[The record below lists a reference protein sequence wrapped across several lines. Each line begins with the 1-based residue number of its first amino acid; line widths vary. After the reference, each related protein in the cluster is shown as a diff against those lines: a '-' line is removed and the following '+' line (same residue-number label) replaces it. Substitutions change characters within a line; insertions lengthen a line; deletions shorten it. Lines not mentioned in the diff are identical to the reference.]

1 MGLCLSRSSTDGVI
15 FPLFLCSI
23 RKPVSLSRP
32 ALRSRRRAQDRR
44 TDLVACF
51 ALARLHLD
59 GSEHDGPLGAVGR
72 RSEGSPLS
80 GRNQSRHNL
89 VSGGSRTRTTMQS
102 CASAAKLRSGGPILP
117 IGIKAKGPVGNPP
130 PRTVVGGLQRPP
142 FIVPDAKR
150 GRLVQRPAARSA
162 TGRSEACAPRP
173 RSWACEHRERSRCE
187 LDTTA
192 LRRFAS
198 DM

>member
-1 MGLCLSRSSTDGVI
+1 MLALDDAGVFEALAKCAQTARRRVRRCGVEKPDNRHRRLLPSRALHLGREQQTAATDQGDELTPLHVRHGGLPCMGLCLSRSSTDGVI

-44 TDLVACF
+44 TDLVAWF

-102 CASAAKLRSGGPILP
+102 CASAAKLRTGGPILP
-117 IGIKAKGPVGNPP
+117 FGI
-130 PRTVVGGLQRPP
+130 
-142 FIVPDAKR
+142 
-150 GRLVQRPAARSA
+150 
-162 TGRSEACAPRP
+162 
-173 RSWACEHRERSRCE
+173 
-187 LDTTA
+187 
-192 LRRFAS
+192 
-198 DM
+198 

>member
-1 MGLCLSRSSTDGVI
+1 TDGVI

-23 RKPVSLSRP
+23 RKPVSSSRP

-80 GRNQSRHNL
+80 GRNQSRH
-89 VSGGSRTRTTMQS
+89 SGGSRTRTTMQS
-102 CASAAKLRSGGPILP
+102 CASAAKLRTGGPILP
-117 IGIKAKGPVGNPP
+117 FGI
-130 PRTVVGGLQRPP
+130 
-142 FIVPDAKR
+142 
-150 GRLVQRPAARSA
+150 
-162 TGRSEACAPRP
+162 
-173 RSWACEHRERSRCE
+173 
-187 LDTTA
+187 
-192 LRRFAS
+192 
-198 DM
+198 